1 MEGNAGNQFGSTDHE
16 LEVISLHGDAAERL
30 SENASSTTKPGSA
43 SRSALAAK
51 ASDFSM
57 TSGEI
62 SLNPKYNGAESK
74 EAIVAEIETPIAAD
88 PKEVPT
94 WRFVALS
101 LALGCGLFMSFMDGS
116 ITSTALYTI
125 GVEFE
130 SSTKVTWIALA
141 YTLADV
147 GLAIVF
153 TTVAN
158 IIGRFE
164 AYLAAQTIFVAFSFA
179 AGFAKT
185 LDQLIAFRT
194 FQGIGGS
201 GLYTLALV
209 IWQEVSSRKTRK
221 WVGASIGLCVA
232 AGGVMGPI
240 LGGIITGST
249 TWRWIFWINPPI
261 ALISTTLFIVS
272 FPHGRGRLPKGDVR
286 AIRKFDVVGCVLLIA
301 GCVLPVFSLMHAAE
315 QPGTWNDAIFIG
327 PIVAGIVS
335 WIALIA
341 WEMYIGRKHGDKLD
355 AVFPTHLFRNR
366 RYAANAANSLL
377 MGVGFSIAIYDVP
390 LRLQTVN
397 GKSPMQAGL
406 SLLPLLCLSAIGST
420 LGTILSPKRDNLCPT
435 IAVGSALMALGTGLL
450 ATLSNGQAV
459 EAKLYGFQV
468 FVGLGFGMTASSSS
482 LINNI
487 ESKPKDHAVAQGVVA
502 AARVFG
508 GSVGLAGGTAILGQ
522 KVLTQLRGV
531 VDTDQMSHLT
541 SVMKNMSPTELA
553 AIRHTYSDAF
563 NETFIMAAA
572 ISAAAVIAGVCTWN
586 DSKEDFLDRLAHKGQ
601 MQPEVKPQTDS

>member
-1 MEGNAGNQFGSTDHE
+1 
-16 LEVISLHGDAAERL
+16 
-30 SENASSTTKPGSA
+30 
-43 SRSALAAK
+43 
-51 ASDFSM
+51 
-57 TSGEI
+57 
-62 SLNPKYNGAESK
+62 
-74 EAIVAEIETPIAAD
+74 
-88 PKEVPT
+88 
-94 WRFVALS
+94 
-101 LALGCGLFMSFMDGS
+101 MSFMDGS

-141 YTLADV
+141 YSLADV

-158 IIGRFE
+158 IVGRFK

-179 AGFAKT
+179 AGFAKS

-194 FQGIGGS
+194 LQGIGGS

-209 IWQEVSSRKTRK
+209 IWQEVSTPARRK
-221 WVGASIGLCVA
+221 WIGASIGLCVA

-240 LGGIITGST
+240 LGGLITGST

-261 ALISTTLFIVS
+261 SLISTTLFIVS
-272 FPHGRGRLPKGDVR
+272 FPHGRGRLPKGNVR
-286 AIRKFDVVGCVLLIA
+286 AIRRFDVVGCVLLIA
-301 GCVLPVFSLMHAAE
+301 GCVLPVFSLMHGAE
-315 QPGTWNDAIFIG
+315 KPGSWDDAIFIG
-327 PIVAGIVS
+327 AIVAGIVS
-335 WIALIA
+335 WIALIP
-341 WEMYIGRKHGDKLD
+341 WEMYIARKHGDKLD
-355 AVFPTHLFRNR
+355 AVFPIHMFKNR
-366 RYAANAANSLL
+366 RYAANAASSLL
-377 MGVGFSIAIYDVP
+377 MGVGLCLAIYDVP

-397 GKSPMQAGL
+397 GKSPMQAGI
-406 SLLPLLCLSAIGST
+406 SLLPLLCFSAIGST
-420 LGTILSPKRDNLCPT
+420 LGTLLSPQRDNLCPT
-435 IAVGSALMALGTGLL
+435 IAVGSAFMALGTGLL
-450 ATLSNGQAV
+450 ATLSDAQAV

-482 LINNI
+482 LISNI

-531 VDTDQMSHLT
+531 VTTDQMSHLT
-541 SVMKNMSPTELA
+541 SVMKDKTPTQLA

-572 ISAAAVIAGVCTWN
+572 ISVAAFIAGVCTWN

-601 MQPEVKPQTDS
+601 MQPDVKPQIDS